1 MSLRSKRGKADCVI
15 GLQWGDE
22 GKGKIVDF
30 LSEKRDLVVRYQGGS
45 NAGHTVMANGEEF
58 IFHLIPTGILHR
70 NVKCVIGQ
78 GVVFD
83 PEKFFEEVEVLRSH
97 GVRIEGRLF
106 VSRRVHVVFPY
117 HKALDS
123 LRERHAGE
131 KKIGTT
137 SLGIGPA
144 YSDKSARLGIRLC
157 DLIDRTTFEVLL
169 AQNLKEKN
177 ALIRSAYKGRGFSF
191 KELYERYADYG
202 KRLVPFLC
210 DCGEIVRDALKK
222 GKKVLFEGA
231 QGTLLDIDNGTYP
244 FVTSSSTGVD
254 GIASGA
260 GVSPQVIGRVF
271 GVLKA
276 YATRVG
282 GGPHPTEE
290 SGEVGNLLRERGGEY
305 GATTGRPR
313 RCGWLDCVSAKYAAD
328 LNDVDSLIITKLDV
342 LTGLKRLKVAV
353 AYRIG
358 SKEVREFPCQVSA
371 LWKAKPVYIEV
382 PGWSEEIGGARRFSQ
397 LPKNARNYIRLIE
410 KLVGRPVSI
419 ISVGSSREQV
429 IGR

>member
-1 MSLRSKRGKADCVI
+1 VSVSVSSGKGDCVV

-58 IFHLIPTGILHR
+58 IFHLIPTGILHKQ
-70 NVKCVIGQ
+70 VKCVIGQ

-83 PEKFFEEVEVLRSH
+83 PERFFEEVQNLRSR

-106 VSRRVHVVFPY
+106 VSRRAHVVFPY

-123 LRERHAGE
+123 LRERYAKD

-144 YSDKSARLGIRLC
+144 YSDKSARFGIRLC
-157 DLIDRTTFEVLL
+157 DLTDSETFAVLL

-177 ALIRSAYKGRGFSF
+177 ALIRGVYKGRGFSF
-191 KELYERYADYG
+191 KRLYKRYSQYG
-202 KRLVPFLC
+202 KQLAPFLC
-210 DCGEIVRDALKK
+210 DCGEVVRDALKK

-254 GIASGA
+254 GIASGV

-282 GGPHPTEE
+282 AGPHPTEE
-290 SGEVGNLLRERGGEY
+290 TGEIGKILRERGGEY

-313 RCGWLDCVSAKYAAD
+313 RCGWLDCVSAKYSAD
-328 LNDVDSLIITKLDV
+328 LNSVDSLIITKLDV
-342 LTGLKRLKVAV
+342 LTGLKKLKVAV
-353 AYRIG
+353 AYRIARQ
-358 SKEVREFPCQVSA
+358 EVREFPCQVSA
-371 LWKAKPVYIEV
+371 LWKARPMYIEV
-382 PGWSEEIGGARRFSQ
+382 PGWSEVIGGARKFSQ

-410 KLVGRPVSI
+410 NLISRPVSI

-429 IGR
+429 IER

>member
-1 MSLRSKRGKADCVI
+1 VTFRAKTGKADCVV

-45 NAGHTVMANGEEF
+45 NAGHTVLANGEEF
-58 IFHLIPTGILHR
+58 IFHLIPTGILHEH
-70 NVKCVIGQ
+70 VKCVIGQ

-83 PEKFFEEVEVLRSH
+83 PERFFEEVQNLRNH
-97 GVRIEGRLF
+97 RVRIEGRLF
-106 VSRRVHVVFPY
+106 VSSRAHVVFPY

-123 LRERHAGE
+123 LRERDARAR
-131 KKIGTT
+131 KIGTT

-144 YSDKSARLGIRLC
+144 YSDKSARLGIRIC
-157 DLIDRTTFEVLL
+157 DLTDSETFAALL

-177 ALIRSAYKGRGFSF
+177 ALIRELYKGRGFSF

-202 KRLVPFLC
+202 KRLAPFLC
-210 DCGEIVRDALKK
+210 DCSEVVKQALQK

-271 GVLKA
+271 GVLKS

-282 GGPHPTEE
+282 GGPHLTEE
-290 SGEVGNLLRERGGEY
+290 KTGVGNLLRERGGEY

-328 LNDVDSLIITKLDV
+328 LNGVDSLIITKLDV

-358 SKEVREFPCQVSA
+358 SQKVREFPCQVSA
-371 LWKAKPVYIEV
+371 LWKAKPVYIDA
-382 PGWSEEIGGARRFSQ
+382 PGWSEDIGGVRKFSQ
-397 LPKNARNYIRLIE
+397 LPRNAQNYIRLIE

-429 IGR
+429 IER